1 MIQINKI
8 IRQIKQ
14 IEFIKLTHD
23 KFRDYKVQ
31 RKIAPYVKTLR
42 EIFDRE
48 YSVITPNCFG
58 GHVVQDLK
66 MRYNTPTAGLYF
78 MYPDYIEFL
87 KDIKYYLTEAKIQF
101 VNESKYPLGNE
112 RLKNAEHWYPVGLLD
127 GKIEIHFLHY
137 KTEEEAASKW
147 YRRSARVNFDKLLIL
162 GMEQNLCSKDD
173 IVAFDSLTFE
183 HKIMFSTQDL
193 HLDSNV
199 FIKEFV
205 RRGEVGNPY
214 LDADVFYK
222 YLIPKLKEIF
232 NK

>member
-1 MIQINKI
+1 MIRTLKSMLKRLN
-8 IRQIKQ
+8 RVRA
-14 IEFIKLTHD
+14 LHD
-23 KFRDYKVQ
+23 KIRDYKVKK
-31 RKIAPYVKTLR
+31 RIAPYVKELNECFDK
-42 EIFDRE
+42 EI
-48 YSVITPNCFG
+48 SVITPNCFG

-66 MRYNTPTAGLYF
+66 MQYNTPTAGLYF

-101 VNESKYPLGNE
+101 VNKSKYPLGNE
-112 RLKNAEHWYPVGLLD
+112 RLKNAEHWYPIGLLD

-162 GMEQNLCSKDD
+162 GMEQNLCSKED
-173 IVAFDSLTFE
+173 IIAFDSLPFE

-193 HLDSNV
+193 QLDSNV

-205 RRGEVGNPY
+205 SQGEVGNPY
-214 LDADVFYK
+214 LQADVFYI
-222 YLIPKLKEIF
+222 YMIPKLKAIY
-232 NK
+232 KQ